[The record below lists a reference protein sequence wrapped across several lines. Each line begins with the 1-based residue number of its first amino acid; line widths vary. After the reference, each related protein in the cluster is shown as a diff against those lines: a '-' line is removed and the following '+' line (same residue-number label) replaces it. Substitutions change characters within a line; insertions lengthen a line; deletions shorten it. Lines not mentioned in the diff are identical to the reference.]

1 MLAVSAS
8 LIAMRSPSRTS
19 GSRGLPELSP
29 SCRGRGYA
37 AFLVVSHS
45 VMGDHRDWQGGP
57 EAERRGMT
65 PAAIVIVIIFLAAGL
80 TLGWHGQKS
89 VAAHSDVKVGHAR
102 VKGGRR
108 TRWRSG
114 VVA

>member
-1 MLAVSAS
+1 
-8 LIAMRSPSRTS
+8 
-19 GSRGLPELSP
+19 
-29 SCRGRGYA
+29 
-37 AFLVVSHS
+37 
-45 VMGDHRDWQGGP
+45 
-57 EAERRGMT
+57 MT
-65 PAAIVIVIIFLAAGL
+65 PVAIFIVIVFLAAGL

-114 VVA
+114 LIAVLIGAVLLIAVYDLLFAH

>member
-1 MLAVSAS
+1 
-8 LIAMRSPSRTS
+8 
-19 GSRGLPELSP
+19 
-29 SCRGRGYA
+29 
-37 AFLVVSHS
+37 
-45 VMGDHRDWQGGP
+45 MGDYRDWQEAP

-65 PAAIVIVIIFLAAGL
+65 PAAIIIVIIFLAAGL

-89 VAAHSDVKVGHAR
+89 VAAHNDVKVGHAR

-114 VVA
+114 VVTLAVGVVLLIAIWDFLFGGH